1 MTNTKENI
9 SELLRGVD
17 KLIKAGKFEE
27 SLSLVEQIL
36 TINTK
41 NIYAKAYRERI
52 ESLIKEKSEKESG
65 VVIPLPGAA
74 GIPQPLKTEAV
85 PVETTVLFPS
95 KYVQKIS
102 DAVLEAYK
110 TFLNEIWKDG
120 HITPLEQERAKSM
133 REFFAISQDE
143 HDYLE
148 QNSRL
153 TCYLNAI
160 RDDWNR
166 GTRDFSDVATLFNV
180 TEQEAV
186 VLEPKV
192 KRLIK
197 SLNSKGVILSLDD
210 DRNFLLLIERLLEK
224 NGYLCLNTTSG
235 EEALNL
241 LESFSPDLVLCDI
254 AFGQRNMNGF
264 MFYERFR
271 SIERFA
277 SVPFIFI
284 SALNQKELIRTG
296 KKLGVDDYLTK
307 PVENDVLLAAIE
319 GKIRRTREMKKA
331 ADY

>member
-1 MTNTKENI
+1 MVNTKENI

-17 KLIKAGKFEE
+17 KLIKAAKYDE
-27 SLSLVEQIL
+27 SLRLVEQIL
-36 TINTK
+36 QINSK
-41 NIYAKAYRERI
+41 NIYAKAYKERI
-52 ESLIKEKSEKESG
+52 EELIHEKRSKEPG
-65 VVIPLPGAA
+65 NVIAHPSVPAPAPVPAA
-74 GIPQPLKTEAV
+74 AAKDSTLLI
-85 PVETTVLFPS
+85 PS

-120 HITPLEQERAKSM
+120 HITPLEQERVKSM

-153 TCYLNAI
+153 TCYLNAV
-160 RDDWNR
+160 RDAWIK
-166 GTRDFSDVATLFNV
+166 GTRDVTPIKELFNV
-180 TEQEAV
+180 TPNEEL

-197 SLNSKGVILSLDD
+197 SLDSKGVVLSLDD

-241 LESFSPDLVLCDI
+241 LESFSPDIVLCDI

-271 SIERFA
+271 SMERFSA
-277 SVPFIFI
+277 VPFIFI

-331 ADY
+331 VDY